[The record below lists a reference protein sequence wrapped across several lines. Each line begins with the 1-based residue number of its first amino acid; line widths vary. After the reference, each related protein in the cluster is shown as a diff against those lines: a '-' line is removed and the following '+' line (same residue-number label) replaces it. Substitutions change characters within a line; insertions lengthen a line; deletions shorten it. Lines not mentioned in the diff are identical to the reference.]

1 MILYPDYIPTAQL
14 ESLKKVCTFFL
25 RLPIHGMYANG
36 SLATGT
42 MDQHS
47 DLDLAVTFSDP
58 ATLYNCW
65 RNRHRWEIN
74 GILHRFDADHRKNNF
89 IVLIFENGVKVDVFL
104 TMPGS
109 IKPVEKPPFLIL
121 YDPEEELSKELAYSW
136 PLFSPSSND
145 IDWMMK
151 EEERFWGWMQFEYN
165 HYQRGDNLLLADDF
179 FVFRKILES
188 WLSLLVEGRKL
199 TVREFCDHPAL
210 EEWHLLFARELFPA
224 ADREELFKAHQWL
237 IRCALKIRKLLSEK
251 YGVCWKTS
259 DRMIEYV
266 CNLFEVYN

>member
-1 MILYPDYIPTAQL
+1 MILYPDNIPVPQL

-25 RLPIHGMYANG
+25 RLPIHGIYANG
-36 SLATGT
+36 SMATGA
-42 MDQHS
+42 MDNHS

-58 ATLYNCW
+58 KNLYDCW
-65 RNRHRWEIN
+65 RNRYRWEIT

-121 YDPEEELSKELAYSW
+121 YDPEGGLSKELAYNW
-136 PLFSPSSND
+136 PVFTPSAAE
-145 IDWMMK
+145 IDWMIK

-165 HYQRGDNLLLADDF
+165 HFQRGNYLLLADDF
-179 FVFRKILES
+179 FVFRKILQS
-188 WLSLLVEGRKL
+188 WLGLWVEGRKL
-199 TVREFCDHPAL
+199 TAKEFTDHPML
-210 EEWHLLFARELFPA
+210 EEWHIVFARELFPT
-224 ADREELFKAHQWL
+224 ADREEQLKAHQWL
-237 IRCALKIRKLLSEK
+237 IRCALKIRKLLSER
-251 YGVCWKTS
+251 YSVGWKTS